1 MEATIQQWGD
11 TLALR
16 IPKALAKQTS
26 VKNGSTVDVTVEN
39 GRMVIQA
46 VRRQRKYSLQELVT
60 KITPENRHPAT
71 DWGPPVGK
79 EAW

>member
-1 MEATIQQWGD
+1 MEATIEQWGD
-11 TLALR
+11 SLALR
-16 IPKALAKQTS
+16 IPNALAKQTS
-26 VKNGSTVDVTVEN
+26 VKNGSTVNVTVKN
-39 GRMVIQA
+39 GRMVIQP
-46 VRRQRKYSLQELVT
+46 VRRQRKYSLQELVA